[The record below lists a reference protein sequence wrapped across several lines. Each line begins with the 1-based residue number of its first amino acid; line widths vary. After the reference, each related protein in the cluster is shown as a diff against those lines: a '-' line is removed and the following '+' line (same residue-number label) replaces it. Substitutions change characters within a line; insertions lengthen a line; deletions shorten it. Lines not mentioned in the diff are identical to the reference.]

1 MSSIDSNGECVMHS
15 KIDKL
20 EIIIVKERK
29 KFIRELF
36 KLLLSRLQTGLK
48 KTNESKGCV
57 FDYVEKF
64 I

>member
-20 EIIIVKERK
+20 EIIIVNERN

-36 KLLLSRLQTGLK
+36 KLLLSRYQTGLK
-48 KTNESKGCV
+48 KPMKAKVV
-57 FDYVEKF
+57 FLIMLKS
-64 I
+64 